1 MGPCLFILYNVP
13 IMSISKETVEY
24 TAKLARLG
32 LSEEEKDLY
41 AKQLNDI
48 LGYVDVINSADTKNI
63 YPTAST
69 RLSGGTQKTT
79 PMRQDKAVQ
88 FDGIKKIIDNAP
100 AQEDSMFRVPKI
112 MGDEEQ

>member
-1 MGPCLFILYNVP
+1 
-13 IMSISKETVEY
+13 MSISKETVEY

-32 LSEEEKDLY
+32 LSEQEKDLY

-63 YPTAST
+63 SPTAST
-69 RLSGGTQKTT
+69 RLSGGAQKLT

-88 FDGIKKIIDNAP
+88 FDEIGKIIANAP
-100 AQEDSMFRVPKI
+100 AQEDNMFKVPKI
-112 MGDEEQ
+112 MGNEEQ

>member
-1 MGPCLFILYNVP
+1 MRVVLYNVF
-13 IMSISKETVEY
+13 IMSISKEAVEY

-32 LSEEEKDLY
+32 LSEEEKTLY

-63 YPTAST
+63 SPTAST
-69 RLSGGTQKTT
+69 RLSGGKERTT
-79 PMRQDKAVQ
+79 PMRQDKAVK
-88 FDGIKKIIDNAP
+88 FDAVKKIIDNAP
-100 AQEDSMFRVPKI
+100 AQEDNMFRVPKI

>member
-1 MGPCLFILYNVP
+1 
-13 IMSISKETVEY
+13 MSISKETVEY

-32 LSEEEKDLY
+32 LSEDEKTLY
-41 AKQLNDI
+41 AKQLNEI

-63 YPTAST
+63 SPTAST
-69 RLSGGTQKTT
+69 RLSGGKEKTT

-88 FDGIKKIIDNAP
+88 FDAVKKIIDNAP
-100 AQEDSMFRVPKI
+100 AQEDNMFRVPKI